1 MDNTAIFIAIT
12 ILAGFICSLYLDKA
26 NKGVQLI
33 IAGGFS
39 IFFLVL
45 YFTERQNGSLIM
57 VLLSASWIV
66 KITKAAKGHTG
77 LKKND

>member
-1 MDNTAIFIAIT
+1 MENTIIFIAISVL
-12 ILAGFICSLYLDKA
+12 IGFIGSFYL
-26 NKGVQLI
+26 NKVNQWIQLI
-33 IAGGFS
+33 VAIGAG